1 MNDSERL
8 DIKQAIERLA
18 IAQAVYNGFGG
29 VVSTKDP
36 DNLRGTVDTYFR
48 ELYETTGAKTMEV
61 KVSGEKVGTYSV
73 RVSKEEPGKTV
84 REFTVTDKQKAAMAA
99 SQLSEDAWWMYVYE
113 NLDDFLDW
121 YASETGEVLDGCGIV
136 ETIYPGTPPAYAG
149 GTLKVDA
156 RKVAEVVAANNLDY
170 GVAGLLGGNDD

>member
-1 MNDSERL
+1 MNDSERIE
-8 DIKQAIERLA
+8 IKQAIERLA
-18 IAQAVYNGFGG
+18 IAQAVYNGFGC

-48 ELYETTGAKTMEV
+48 ELYESTGAKTMEV
-61 KVSGEKVGTYSV
+61 KVAGEKVGTYSV
-73 RVSKEEPGKTV
+73 RVSKEKPGKTV
-84 REFTVTDKQKAAMAA
+84 KEFTVTDERKAAMAA
-99 SQLSEDAWWMYVYE
+99 SQLSENAWWMYVYE
-113 NLDDFLDW
+113 NLDDFLEW

-156 RKVAEVVAANNLDY
+156 RKVAEVVAEHGLDY
-170 GVAGLLGGNDD
+170 GIAGLLEGEDA